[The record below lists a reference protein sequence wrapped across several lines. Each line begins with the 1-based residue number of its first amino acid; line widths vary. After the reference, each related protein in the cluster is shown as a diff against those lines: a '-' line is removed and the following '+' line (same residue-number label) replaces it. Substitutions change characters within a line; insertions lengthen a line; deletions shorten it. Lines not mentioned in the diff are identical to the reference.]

1 MPDLL
6 FLTQRIP
13 YPPIKGEKI
22 RPLQILR
29 HLSNA
34 YAIHLG
40 CLIDDPAD
48 WEHVDTVRA
57 MCADAHFA
65 RLDRNLAMLT
75 CQKGWLTGEPLS
87 FTFFQDRRLAAW
99 VDQVLTQIKPDV
111 VFVCSSNMA
120 QYVMTHPYRPK
131 CRIIDF
137 ADADSEKWREY
148 AEKGSGVMKYV
159 HAREARLVLEQDRA
173 AARWSDA
180 STFVSEPEAA
190 IFRGLAPESTNKIH
204 AVASGV
210 DSVYFSP
217 DHRFEPLYDTSCP
230 TFVFTGTMDYP
241 PNIDAACWFAKDIL
255 PMIRAQI
262 GNAQFYVVGTSPA
275 QEVLRLSKL
284 DGVHVTGRV
293 QDVRPYLAHAVA
305 SVAPLRIARG
315 IQNKVLE
322 AMAMGMP
329 VITTPQALEGI
340 DAAQAGR
347 DLLVAPS
354 AAEIADLAYKLAMNT
369 INGALF
375 GAAARACVVDH
386 YSWAAR
392 LAKFN
397 SLIEAGGVLQ
407 PAGRR

>member
-1 MPDLL
+1 MPNLL

-29 HLSNA
+29 HFA
-34 YAIHLG
+34 QKYAIHLG

-48 WEHVDTVRA
+48 FEHVETVRA
-57 MCADAHFA
+57 MCADAYFA
-65 RLDRNLAMLT
+65 GLNRNLAMLT

-87 FTFFQDRRLAAW
+87 FTFFHDRRLAAW
-99 VDQVLTQIKPDV
+99 VDKVLTQIKPDV

-120 QYVMTHPYRPK
+120 QYVIAHPHRPK

-148 AEKGSGVMKYV
+148 AEKGSGIMKIV
-159 HAREARLVLEQDRA
+159 HAREARLVLAQDRA
-173 AARWSDA
+173 SARWADA

-190 IFRGLAPESTNKIH
+190 IFRRLAPESAKQIH

-217 DHRFEPLYDTSCP
+217 EHVFEPLFDP
-230 TFVFTGTMDYP
+230 AIPAFVFTGTMDYP
-241 PNIDAACWFAKDIL
+241 PNIDAACWFARDIL
-255 PMIRAQI
+255 PLIRAQF
-262 GNAQFYVVGTSPA
+262 GNAQFYVVGTNPS
-275 QEVLRLSKL
+275 QEVQRLAQL

-293 QDVRPYLAHAVA
+293 PDVRPYVAHAVA
-305 SVAPLRIARG
+305 CVAPLRIARG

-322 AMAMGMP
+322 AMAMGKP

-340 DAAQAGR
+340 DEAQAGR
-347 DLLVAPS
+347 DLLPGNS
-354 AAEIADLAYKLAMNT
+354 AAEIADLACKLTAKKLDGT
-369 INGALF
+369 PY
-375 GAAARACVVDH
+375 GAAARICVLNH
-386 YSWAAR
+386 YDWSAR
-392 LAKFN
+392 LAKFDALIDAN
-397 SLIEAGGVLQ
+397 SKQQAAKGG
-407 PAGRR
+407 

>member
-1 MPDLL
+1 MSDLL

-22 RPLQILR
+22 RPLQIMR
-29 HLSNA
+29 HLSNK
-34 YAIHLG
+34 YAVHLG

-57 MCADAHFA
+57 MCADAYFA
-65 RLDRNLAMLT
+65 GLNRNLAMLS

-87 FTFFQDRRLAAW
+87 FTFFHDRRLAAW
-99 VDQVLTQIKPDV
+99 VDQMLTQVKPDV

-120 QYVMTHPYRPK
+120 QYVIAHPRRPK

-148 AEKGSGVMKYV
+148 AEKGSGVMKFV
-159 HAREARLVLEQDRA
+159 HAREARLVLAQDRA
-173 AARWSDA
+173 SARWADA

-190 IFRGLAPESTNKIH
+190 IFRRLAPESANEIH

-217 DHRFEPLYDTSCP
+217 EHTFGPLFDPSIP
-230 TFVFTGTMDYP
+230 AFVFTGTMDYP
-241 PNIDAACWFAKDIL
+241 PNIDAACWFARDIL
-255 PMIRAQI
+255 PLIRAQI
-262 GNAQFYVVGTSPA
+262 GIAQFYVVGTNPT
-275 QEVLRLSKL
+275 QEVLKLAQL

-293 QDVRPYLAHAVA
+293 PDVRPYVAHAVA

-322 AMAMGMP
+322 AMAMGKP
-329 VITTPQALEGI
+329 VITTPQSLEGI
-340 DAAQAGR
+340 DSAQAGR
-347 DLLVAPS
+347 DVLVAAS
-354 AAEIADLAYKLAMNT
+354 AAEIADLACKLAAKK
-369 INGALF
+369 IDGAPF
-375 GAAARACVVDH
+375 GAAARICVLDH

-397 SLIEAGGVLQ
+397 SLIDASGV
-407 PAGRR
+407 

>member
-22 RPLQILR
+22 RPLQILKY
-29 HLSNA
+29 LANK
-34 YAIHLG
+34 YTIHLG

-48 WEHVDTVRA
+48 WEHTGVVKA
-57 MCADAHFA
+57 MCADAYFA
-65 RLDRNLAMLT
+65 GLNRSLAMLT

-87 FTFFQDRRLAAW
+87 FTFFHDRRLEAW
-99 VDQVLTQIKPDV
+99 VDQVLTQIKPEV

-120 QYVMTHPYRPK
+120 QYVIAHPHRPK

-148 AEKGSGVMKYV
+148 AEKGTGVMKFV
-159 HAREARLVLEQDRA
+159 HAREARLVLARDRA
-173 AARWSDA
+173 SARWADA
-180 STFVSEPEAA
+180 NTFVSDPEAA
-190 IFRGLAPESTNKIH
+190 IFRGLAPESKTKTH
-204 AVASGV
+204 AVVSGV

-217 DHRFEPLYDTSCP
+217 SHNFDPLFDPAISA
-230 TFVFTGTMDYP
+230 FVFTGTMDYP
-241 PNIDAACWFAKDIL
+241 PNIDAACWFARDIL
-255 PMIRAQI
+255 PIIRAQI
-262 GNAQFYVVGTSPA
+262 GNAQFYVVGTNPA
-275 QEVLRLSKL
+275 QEVQRLAQL

-293 QDVRPYLAHAVA
+293 ADVRPYVAHAAA

-322 AMAMGMP
+322 AMAMGKP

-347 DLLVAPS
+347 DVLVANS
-354 AAEIADLAYKLAMNT
+354 AEQIADLAFKLATNR
-369 INGALF
+369 IDGVPIGL
-375 GAAARACVVDH
+375 AARKCVVEH

-397 SLIEAGGVLQ
+397 TLIEANSN
-407 PAGRR
+407 

>member
-1 MPDLL
+1 MPNLL

-29 HLSNA
+29 HFAQN

-48 WEHVDTVRA
+48 FEHVETVRA
-57 MCADAHFA
+57 MCADAYFA
-65 RLDRNLAMLT
+65 GLNRNLAMLG

-87 FTFFQDRRLAAW
+87 FTFFHDRRLAAW
-99 VDQVLTQIKPDV
+99 VDKVLTQIKPDL

-120 QYVMTHPYRPK
+120 QYVIAHPHRPK

-148 AEKGSGVMKYV
+148 AEKGSGIMKFV
-159 HAREARLVLEQDRA
+159 HAREARLVLAQDRA
-173 AARWSDA
+173 SALWADA

-190 IFRGLAPESTNKIH
+190 IFRRLAPESANQIH

-217 DHRFEPLYDTSCP
+217 EHIFESLFDPAIP
-230 TFVFTGTMDYP
+230 AFVFTGTMDYP
-241 PNIDAACWFAKDIL
+241 PNIDAACWFARDVL
-255 PMIRAQI
+255 PLIRAQL
-262 GNAQFYVVGTSPA
+262 GHAQFYVVGTNPS
-275 QEVLRLSKL
+275 QEVQRLAQL

-293 QDVRPYLAHAVA
+293 PDVRPYVAHAVA

-322 AMAMGMP
+322 AMAMGKP

-340 DAAQAGR
+340 DEAQAGR
-347 DLLVAPS
+347 DLLLANS
-354 AAEIADLAYKLAMNT
+354 ATEIADIACKLAT
-369 INGALF
+369 KKLDGAPY
-375 GAAARACVVDH
+375 GIAARTCVVDH

-392 LAKFN
+392 LAKFDT
-397 SLIEAGGVLQ
+397 LIDANGK
-407 PAGRR
+407 

>member
-22 RPLQILR
+22 RPLQILKYF
-29 HLSNA
+29 A
-34 YAIHLG
+34 AKYTIHLG

-48 WEHVDTVRA
+48 WEHVGVVKA
-57 MCADAHFA
+57 MCADAYFA
-65 RLDRNLAMLT
+65 GLNRSLAMLT

-87 FTFFQDRRLAAW
+87 FTFFHNRGLAAW
-99 VDQVLTQIKPDV
+99 IDQVLTQIKPEV

-120 QYVMTHPYRPK
+120 QYVIAHPHRPK

-148 AEKGSGVMKYV
+148 AEKGTGIMKFV
-159 HAREARLVLEQDRA
+159 HAREARLVLAQDRA
-173 AARWSDA
+173 SARWADA
-180 STFVSEPEAA
+180 NTFVSEPEAA
-190 IFRGLAPESTNKIH
+190 LFRGLAPESKTKTQ
-204 AVASGV
+204 AVVSGV

-217 DHRFEPLYDTSCP
+217 SHSFDPLFDPAISA
-230 TFVFTGTMDYP
+230 FVFTGTMDYP
-241 PNIDAACWFAKDIL
+241 PNIDAACWFARDIL
-255 PMIRAQI
+255 PIIRAQI
-262 GNAQFYVVGTSPA
+262 GNAQFYVVGTNPA
-275 QEVLRLSKL
+275 QEVQRLAQL

-293 QDVRPYLAHAVA
+293 ADVRPYVAHATA

-322 AMAMGMP
+322 AMAMGKP

-347 DLLVAPS
+347 DVLVANS
-354 AAEIADLAYKLAMNT
+354 AGQIADLACKLATNR
-369 INGALF
+369 IDGAPI
-375 GAAARACVVDH
+375 GAAARKCVVEH

-397 SLIEAGGVLQ
+397 TLIEANSN
-407 PAGRR
+407 